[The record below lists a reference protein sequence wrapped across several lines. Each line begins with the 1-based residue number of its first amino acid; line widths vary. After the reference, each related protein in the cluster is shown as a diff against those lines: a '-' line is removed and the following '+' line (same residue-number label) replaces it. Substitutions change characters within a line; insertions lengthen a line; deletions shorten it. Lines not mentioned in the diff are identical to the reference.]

1 MRLLP
6 AVELSVIDYCYCE
19 LPTMT
24 TIINKIDAFYFRVF
38 PTVLMIIF
46 FSKISI
52 KLAMMQL
59 EGLLGFGGAFVTA
72 LFALTALMYARA
84 RAVTDTTEMAI
95 RSKIADNCMRT
106 AFIAVMGFGITAYT
120 FMSLSASYLPSKGN
134 PFGSEATNDLQAVP
148 MLFAAI
154 SMFLFA
160 VPIAVQVIIIVEHTV
175 ENMGLVLKRSK
186 IKKHAASNDD
196 DGPTA

>member
-1 MRLLP
+1 M
-6 AVELSVIDYCYCE
+6 
-19 LPTMT
+19 M
-24 TIINKIDAFYFRVF
+24 
-38 PTVLMIIF
+38 IF
-46 FSKISI
+46 FSTIFV

-59 EGLLGFGGAFVTA
+59 DGLLGFGGAFVTA

-84 RAVTDTTEMAI
+84 RAVTDAAEMAI
-95 RSKIADNCMRT
+95 RSKIADDCMRT

-134 PFGSEATNDLQAVP
+134 PFGSELTNDLQAIP

-160 VPIAVQVIIIVEHTV
+160 VPTAVQVVIVVESTV
-175 ENMGLVLKRSK
+175 ENMGLVLKK
-186 IKKHAASNDD
+186 PKVKKVAASA
-196 DGPTA
+196 DGGSAA